1 MKTFCLENAL
11 SVDTTIPEP
20 SLVCLIGAAG
30 AGKSTWASTWP
41 DTQVLELDRFRA
53 LVSDDAGSQES
64 TDDAVF
70 ALQAVLEARLA
81 RRKMTVVDATNCEK
95 SVRANLIATA
105 RRHGVPTV
113 ALIIPTPAFVCVER
127 QEGRPANRRVPEPV
141 VLAQHAAMVDAFS
154 GLPGEGFDHVVVA
167 ENIYRLEALLQR
179 VSDARRADLGWD
191 GGEGLGDL
199 LLVRRTFGPE
209 ILPMWRWR
217 DGSALADGDRVAEI
231 RLGADRIV
239 LAQRND
245 VDGAGDVG
253 FEVLV
258 GCPADNEC
266 DATVWAPVYN
276 VTDLLRALTG
286 ELMNDPD
293 VRCTVHG
300 GSDDVDQE
308 ADDHA
313 NNSDHDDDPEGRADL
328 ETQTADAIRE

>member
-1 MKTFCLENAL
+1 MKPFRLHNAL
-11 SVDTTIPEP
+11 PVNTTIPDP
-20 SLVCLIGAAG
+20 SLVVLIGAAG
-30 AGKSTWASTWP
+30 SGKSTWARTWP
-41 DTQVLELDRFRA
+41 ATQVLELDQFRA
-53 LVSDDAGSQES
+53 LVSDDAGDQEA

-81 RRKMTVVDATNCEK
+81 RRKMTVVDATNTEAAM
-95 SVRANLIATA
+95 RANLIATA

-113 ALIIPTPAFVCVER
+113 ALVVPTPASVCVDR
-127 QEGRPANRRVPEPV
+127 QKSRPANRRVPEPV
-141 VLAQHAAMVDAFS
+141 VLAQHAAMVAACP

-167 ENIYRLEALLQR
+167 ENLYRLQALLR
-179 VSDARRADLGWD
+179 PLSDIRRTELGWD

-199 LLVRRTFGPE
+199 LLVRRYFGPE
-209 ILPMWRWR
+209 ILPMWCWR
-217 DGSALADGDRVAEI
+217 DDSQLAGGDRVAEI

-253 FEVLV
+253 FEALV
-258 GCPADNEC
+258 GCPADDEC
-266 DATVWAPVYN
+266 EGQAWAPVYN

-300 GSDDVDQE
+300 GADDVDQE
-308 ADDHA
+308 ADDHDLQA
-313 NNSDHDDDPEGRADL
+313 DDPEGRADL
-328 ETQTADAIRE
+328 EGQYADAVRA

>member
-1 MKTFCLENAL
+1 MKTFRLENAL
-11 SVDTTIPEP
+11 PVDTTIPDP

-30 AGKSTWASTWP
+30 SGKSTWANTWL

-53 LVSDDAGSQES
+53 LVSDDPGCQES
-64 TDDAVF
+64 TGDAVF
-70 ALQAVLEARLA
+70 ALQTVLEARLA
-81 RRKMTVVDATNCEK
+81 RRKMTVIDATNCEK
-95 SVRANLIATA
+95 SVRADLIATA

-113 ALIIPTPAFVCVER
+113 ALVVPTPASVCVER

-141 VLAQHAAMVDAFS
+141 VLAQHAAMVDAWP
-154 GLPGEGFDHVVVA
+154 GLPGEGFDHVVIA
-167 ENIYRLEALLQR
+167 ENLYRLQALLQQL
-179 VSDARRADLGWD
+179 SDARRADLGWD
-191 GGEGLGDL
+191 GGKGLGDL
-199 LLVRRTFGPE
+199 LLVRRYFGPE

-217 DGSALADGDRVAEI
+217 DNSPFAGGDRVAEI

-245 VDGAGDVG
+245 IDGAGDVG

-258 GCPADNEC
+258 GCAADDEC
-266 DATVWAPVYN
+266 DGQAWAPVYN

-300 GSDDVDQE
+300 SRE
-308 ADDHA
+308 
-313 NNSDHDDDPEGRADL
+313 NND
-328 ETQTADAIRE
+328 

>member
-1 MKTFCLENAL
+1 MKPFRLDNAL
-11 SVDTTIPEP
+11 PVDTTIPDD

-30 AGKSTWASTWP
+30 SGKSTWASTWP

-53 LVSDDAGSQES
+53 LVSDDAGCQEA

-95 SVRANLIATA
+95 SVRTNLIATA

-113 ALIIPTPAFVCVER
+113 ALLVPTPASVCIER

-141 VLAQHAAMVDAFS
+141 VLAQHAAMVAAFS

-167 ENIYRLEALLQR
+167 ENLYRLEELLQR

-191 GGEGLGDL
+191 GSEGLGDL
-199 LLVRRTFGPE
+199 LLVRRYFGPE

-217 DGSALADGDRVAEI
+217 DGSQLADGDRVAEI

-258 GCPADNEC
+258 GCAADDEC
-266 DATVWAPVYN
+266 EGKAWAPAYN

-293 VRCTVHG
+293 VRCTIHG
-300 GSDDVDQE
+300 QDGDEDQ
-308 ADDHA
+308 
-313 NNSDHDDDPEGRADL
+313 DDDPEGRADL
-328 ETQTADAIRE
+328 EAQALEAISA

>member
-1 MKTFCLENAL
+1 MKSFHLDNAL
-11 SVDTTIPEP
+11 PVDTTIPDP
-20 SLVCLIGAAG
+20 SLVVLIGAAG
-30 AGKSTWASTWP
+30 SGKSTWASTWP
-41 DTQVLELDRFRA
+41 ATQVLELDRFRA
-53 LVSDDAGSQES
+53 LVSDDSGCQES

-81 RRKMTVVDATNCEK
+81 RRKMAVIDATNCEQA
-95 SVRANLIATA
+95 VRTNLIATA

-113 ALIIPTPAFVCVER
+113 ALVIPTPASVCVER

-141 VLAQHAAMVDAFS
+141 VLAQHAAMVDAWP

-167 ENIYRLEALLQR
+167 ENIYRLQPLLQR
-179 VSDARRADLGWD
+179 LSDARRADLGWD

-199 LLVRRTFGPE
+199 LLVRRYFGPE

-217 DGSALADGDRVAEI
+217 DASVLAGGDRVAEI
-231 RLGADRIV
+231 RLGADHIV
-239 LAQRND
+239 LALRTD

-258 GCPADNEC
+258 GCAADDEC
-266 DATVWAPVYN
+266 EGQAWAPVYN

-286 ELMNDPD
+286 ELMHDPD

-300 GSDDVDQE
+300 PHEDDDQE
-308 ADDHA
+308 
-313 NNSDHDDDPEGRADL
+313 DDPEGRADL
-328 ETQTADAIRE
+328 EAQYADAVSA